1 MKQIALQQFV
11 ALGFGQAAQQMR
23 RQLLGI
29 CQRGIQ
35 IIFKPQSHHKRRP
48 TGFGIHAL
56 TIQVSHGVGYVVA
69 GCNTGF

>member
-11 ALGFGQAAQQMR
+11 ALGFGQTAQQMR

-29 CQRGIQ
+29 GQRWIQ
-35 IIFKPQSHHKRRP
+35 IVFKPKRHHKRRP
-48 TGFGIHAL
+48 AGFGIHAL
-56 TIQVSHGVGYVVA
+56 TIQIRHRVGNVVA